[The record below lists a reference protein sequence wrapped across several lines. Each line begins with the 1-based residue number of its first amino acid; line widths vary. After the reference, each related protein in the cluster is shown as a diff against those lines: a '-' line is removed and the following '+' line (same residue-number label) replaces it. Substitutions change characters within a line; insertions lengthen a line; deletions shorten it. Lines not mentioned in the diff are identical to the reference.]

1 MAKDYKVRWEIEV
14 EADSPEEAAL
24 KAEKR
29 AKEGAMK
36 LVDVFWY
43 PRSFRKVDISGLPK

>member
-24 KAEKR
+24 KATKR
-29 AKEGAMK
+29 AKEGAITQ
-36 LVDVFWY
+36 VDVFWY
-43 PRSFRKVDISGLPK
+43 PRAFKKIDITSLPK